1 MQTYSERLESLEEK
15 VDKVLNVLN
24 PEQTEEKD
32 EVVEKLHDLNKDVNN
47 INGKLHFLTLTLDR
61 IEEEVS
67 SRNVQEEEKVEDLTK
82 FNTDRNVW
90 FIAAAMV
97 SLSLTLLC
105 YYLNTILFLIPAGL
119 FMAFLGILFLIFVDW
134 KLTPGDSFA
143 RIAKSAVG
151 TAITLAIIA
160 GFFFIGIFI
169 GQQFIPDSF
178 RGEASQR
185 IEERLNSIESQLHQ
199 TPKEEKPI
207 SETPSD
213 NDKQSGDGSGIPN
226 R

>member
-61 IEEEVS
+61 IEEEVTS
-67 SRNVQEEEKVEDLTK
+67 KNTKEEEKVEDLK
-82 FNTDRNVW
+82 RFNQERISW
-90 FIAAAMV
+90 FSGSAI
-97 SLSLTLLC
+97 LLLGLTYLLFTQ
-105 YYLNTILFLIPAGL
+105 NSILFLIPSGFFVAN
-119 FMAFLGILFLIFVDW
+119 LGILMQLFYDW
-134 KLTPGDSFA
+134 KLTPGDSYA
-143 RIAKSAVG
+143 KISKHPIAL
-151 TAITLAIIA
+151 AITLLVIA
-160 GFFFIGIFI
+160 FYTYMGISV
-169 GQQFIPDSF
+169 GEKFIPDSF

-185 IEERLNSIESQLHQ
+185 IEERLNNIESQLQQ
-199 TPKEEKPI
+199 TPKEEKPT
-207 SETPSD
+207 SEASSD
-213 NDKQSGDGSGIPN
+213 IDKQSGDGSGIPN